1 MATNT
6 GREFGWDDSIEK
18 DSEFTLLPDGDY
30 DFEVTAIERGRHAG
44 SDKLPPCN
52 KATVSLRIEGPEGET
67 TIKHN
72 LFLHSTVEGLL
83 CAFFASIGQRK
94 KGERITMNWNAVV
107 GSTGRCKIGTR
118 KWTGDKGDEFTSN
131 DVKKFYEKEAKQFT
145 AGTF

>member
-1 MATNT
+1 MATNI

-30 DFEVTAIERGRHAG
+30 NFEVTAIERGRHAG

-52 KATVSLRIEGPEGET
+52 KATVSLRIEGPDGET
-67 TIKHN
+67 TIRHN
-72 LFLHSTVEGLL
+72 LFLHSIVEGLL

-131 DVKKFYEKEAKQFT
+131 DIKKFYEKEAKGFEP
-145 AGTF
+145 GKF

>member
-6 GREFGWDDSIEK
+6 GREFGWDDTIEK

-30 DFEVTAIERGRHAG
+30 DYEVIALERGRHAG

-52 KATVSLRIEGPEGET
+52 KATVSLRIEGPDGET

-72 LFLHSTVEGLL
+72 LFLHSTIEGLL

-94 KGERITMNWNAVV
+94 KGERITMNWNTVV

-118 KWTGDKGDEFTSN
+118 KWTNDKGEEFISN
-131 DVKKFYEKEAKQFT
+131 EVKKFYEKESKQFV